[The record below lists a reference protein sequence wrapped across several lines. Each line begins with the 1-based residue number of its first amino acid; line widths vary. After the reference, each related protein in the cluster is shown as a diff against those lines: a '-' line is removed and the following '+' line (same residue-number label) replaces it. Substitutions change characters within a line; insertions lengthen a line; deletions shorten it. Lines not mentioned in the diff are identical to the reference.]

1 MMKLMKWMM
10 CRSHSHARV
19 ATPDA
24 PAAIPSLRIRSLC
37 PLCNKNASSESRV
50 CVLCEPLVFGWFV
63 LVLVLEL
70 NLCNECNDFVGFVHN
85 FI

>member
-24 PAAIPSLRIRSLC
+24 LAAIPSLRIKSLC
-37 PLCNKNASSESRV
+37 HLCNENTSSESRV
-50 CVLCEPLVFGWFV
+50 SVACEPLVFGW
-63 LVLVLEL
+63 LSL
-70 NLCNECNDFVGFVHN
+70 
-85 FI
+85 